1 MSTQPYEE
9 PVADRPAGPVGPAGT
24 ANANEP
30 VVERR
35 EVVHEPARRTA
46 ATDARP
52 GWDWGAMLVRLVLTL
67 VGAAAMIVSG
77 FLKWINPI
85 AQSTAQHISIRS
97 LWSTNFRHTGSFV
110 TSMAALVI
118 LLGLV
123 AIVGL
128 APRSGW
134 LTRLAGALGIVV
146 AVLFGIQLFRLPQG
160 SFPGDLGVGVWVLLG
175 GGIVAL
181 IGGFLGT
188 RHRVVYT
195 PVAPAVVEE

>member
-1 MSTQPYEE
+1 
-9 PVADRPAGPVGPAGT
+9 
-24 ANANEP
+24 
-30 VVERR
+30 
-35 EVVHEPARRTA
+35 
-46 ATDARP
+46 
-52 GWDWGAMLVRLVLTL
+52 MLVRLVLTL
-67 VGAAAMIVSG
+67 AGAAAMIVSG

-97 LWSTNFRHTGSFV
+97 LWSTNFRHTGNFL
-110 TSMAALVI
+110 TSMAALVV

-146 AVLFGIQLFRLPQG
+146 AVLFGIQLFRVPQG

-175 GGIVAL
+175 GSIVAL
-181 IGGFLGT
+181 VGGFLGT

-195 PVAPAVVEE
+195 PASPAVVEE

>member
-1 MSTQPYEE
+1 MSTEPYEE
-9 PVADRPAGPVGPAGT
+9 PVTERPAGPVGPAGT
-24 ANANEP
+24 ANQP

-35 EVVHEPARRTA
+35 EVVHEPTGRT
-46 ATDARP
+46 ARP

-67 VGAAAMIVSG
+67 VGAAAMIVSA
-77 FLKWINPI
+77 FLKWLNPV

-97 LWSTNFRHTGSFV
+97 LWSTTFRHTGPFV

-118 LLGLV
+118 LLGVV

-146 AVLFGIQLFRLPQG
+146 AVLFGIQLFRVPQG
-160 SFPGDLGVGVWVLLG
+160 SFPGDVGAGVWVLLG

-181 IGGFLGT
+181 IAGFLGT

-195 PVAPAVVEE
+195 RAAPAVVEE

>member
-1 MSTQPYEE
+1 MSTEAYGE
-9 PVADRPAGPVGPAGT
+9 PVADRPVGPVGPAGA
-24 ANANEP
+24 ANQP

-35 EVVHEPARRTA
+35 EVVRERTGPTLA
-46 ATDARP
+46 PDTRP

-77 FLKWINPI
+77 FLKWINPV

-97 LWSTNFRHTGSFV
+97 LWSTHIRHTGPFV

-146 AVLFGIQLFRLPQG
+146 AVLFSIQLFRQPQG

-175 GGIVAL
+175 GSIVAL
-181 IGGFLGT
+181 VGGFLGT

-195 PVAPAVVEE
+195 SPTPTVVEE